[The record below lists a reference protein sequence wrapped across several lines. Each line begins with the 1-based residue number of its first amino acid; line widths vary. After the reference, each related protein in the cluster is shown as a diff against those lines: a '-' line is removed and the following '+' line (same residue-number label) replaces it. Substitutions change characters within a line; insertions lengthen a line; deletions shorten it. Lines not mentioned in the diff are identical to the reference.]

1 MYPYL
6 LVYLRSIYTVCVH
19 KGLLAMGMERVMKFM
34 KKEKKNIFSPTL
46 DPCKTAVQKCKGIVL
61 ALVMT

>member
-34 KKEKKNIFSPTL
+34 KKEKKTFFHQLWIPARLLSKNV
-46 DPCKTAVQKCKGIVL
+46 KVL
-61 ALVMT
+61 YWLL

>member
-1 MYPYL
+1 MCTKGYL
-6 LVYLRSIYTVCVH
+6 LWEW
-19 KGLLAMGMERVMKFM
+19 KVMKFM
-34 KKEKKNIFSPTL
+34 KKEKKKLKHFSPTL